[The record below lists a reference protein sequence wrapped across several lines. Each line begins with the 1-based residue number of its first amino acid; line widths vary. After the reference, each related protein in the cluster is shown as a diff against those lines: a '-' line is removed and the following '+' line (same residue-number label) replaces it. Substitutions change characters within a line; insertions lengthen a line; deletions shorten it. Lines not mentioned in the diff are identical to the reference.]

1 VGGGGSIEE
10 KPFTY
15 LKTIY
20 YIINSQRDVKN
31 ASFAKLRTMDER
43 YTTHDDTHVHI
54 VE

>member
-1 VGGGGSIEE
+1 MEE

-15 LKTIY
+15 LKTIF
-20 YIINSQRDVKN
+20 YIMNSQREVKN

-43 YTTHDDTHVHI
+43 YTTHEDTHMYSIVHT